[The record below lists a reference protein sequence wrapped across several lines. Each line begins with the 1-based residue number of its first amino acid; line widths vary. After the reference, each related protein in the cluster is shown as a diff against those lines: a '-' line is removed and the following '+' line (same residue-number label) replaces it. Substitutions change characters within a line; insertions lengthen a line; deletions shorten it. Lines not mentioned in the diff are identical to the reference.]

1 MPGFCM
7 DLHFL
12 PNLYLLDMP
21 VAILIWSQGPENAY
35 KNAEFFF
42 KNQNEWLEKSTVK
55 EDDPKRAKD
64 IEEYFINI
72 RNQEWQQ
79 NVLDI
84 LHSLQVNNDQ
94 DF

>member
-1 MPGFCM
+1 MKKA
-7 DLHFL
+7 
-12 PNLYLLDMP
+12 PNK
-21 VAILIWSQGPENAY
+21 SPEIPNSSRAGSV
-35 KNAEFFF
+35 NQ
-42 KNQNEWLEKSTVK
+42 QNETDKSTNSMV
-55 EDDPKRAKD
+55 PHVPPTTHKD